1 MDTSLATVYAGTVW
15 RFCSIHRDVLDATGS
30 TVTGGRFNPPDI
42 PTLYFCDI
50 RECSEAEYAKQ
61 LSKSQRWA
69 VRNPPKNISG
79 SEAATRVF
87 PPKRLYSVMVTL
99 HRVLNLTDAGTRHQV
114 GANIDTLIGHWG
126 PCQAI
131 GADAFNAEIQ
141 AVLSPSATNVGA
153 VLAVYVDNLDHGS
166 GFGDL
171 REVTEWAA
179 VELG

>member
-1 MDTSLATVYAGTVW
+1 
-15 RFCSIHRDVLDATGS
+15 
-30 TVTGGRFNPPDI
+30 
-42 PTLYFCDI
+42 
-50 RECSEAEYAKQ
+50 
-61 LSKSQRWA
+61 
-69 VRNPPKNISG
+69 
-79 SEAATRVF
+79 
-87 PPKRLYSVMVTL
+87 MVTL
-99 HRVLNLTDAGTRHQV
+99 NRVLNLTDAGTRQQV

-153 VLAVYVDNLDHGS
+153 VLAVYVDNLDQGS

-171 REVTEWAA
+171 REVTEWTA